1 MVRPNAQIRNLGGP
15 AGSIQKTMKENVK
28 ISVDGSVRELII
40 REGQAPPVVLPDTL
54 SITGNID
61 APALFY
67 EHRKEL
73 PEDAE
78 QYIDPTTALVIINEE
93 EKSILLMVNPKN
105 SAGMDNNI
113 KGALK
118 FSPELHHLGVFWGNV
133 GQVAKIFK
141 RQDFRKFLTFNRRF
155 FVQDEHFANLL
166 AGIGKLEMAIQ
177 QVANETSNNRGE
189 FDSHASR
196 AIQTNLPKVVT
207 LEHEAYKGCGKIR
220 YLVEVCYDIED
231 RVPVFW
237 LESPELAQQLEEIA
251 HAQIKSVIKRLD
263 PLCVITQ

>member
-1 MVRPNAQIRNLGGP
+1 
-15 AGSIQKTMKENVK
+15 MKENVK
-28 ISVDGSVRELII
+28 IEVDGSVRELII
-40 REGQAPPVVLPDTL
+40 REGQAPPIILPDPL
-54 SITGNID
+54 NIVGNID

-73 PEDAE
+73 PEHAE
-78 QYIDPTTALVIINEE
+78 QYIDPTTALVIINEN
-93 EKSILLMVNPKN
+93 EKSILLMVNPKSKDGFSN
-105 SAGMDNNI
+105 SI
-113 KGALK
+113 KGKLILSA
-118 FSPELHHLGVFWGNV
+118 ELDQVGVYWGNPCNT
-133 GQVAKIFK
+133 QKTFK
-141 RQDFRKFLTFNRRF
+141 RQEFRKFLTFNRRF
-155 FVQDEHFANLL
+155 FVQDEDFANLL

-189 FDSHASR
+189 FDSQASR
-196 AIQTNLPKVVT
+196 AIQTNLPKVVA

-220 YLVEVCYDIED
+220 YLAEVCYDIED

-237 LESPELAQQLEEIA
+237 LESPDLAQQLEEIA